1 MALPAPCCC
10 RRCYCYTHAS
20 PPPLSSPLPPPLL
33 PQVNAARTT
42 RRRTYRA
49 HGRIN
54 AYVCTPSNIEIIAT
68 LKAEQVAKAAGGKQA
83 SSSRL
88 GEGATA

>member
-1 MALPAPCCC
+1 MPHPNPCF
-10 RRCYCYTHAS
+10 
-20 PPPLSSPLPPPLL
+20 P

-68 LKAEQVAKAAGGKQA
+68 QKAEQVPKAAGGKSA